1 MTFQGEQLTDEE
13 ISECKTA
20 FGLYDRDGDG
30 YVTTTDLGSAL
41 RSMGIF
47 PTDNELMDILNET
60 DPEGNGEIEFGQ
72 FLDIVFK
79 KTRDYK
85 HEEELRLA
93 FSTYD
98 LDGNGKISMADFE
111 YIIESLKLTDQEITD
126 MKKEADRRGFGYVA
140 YDDFVTM
147 LAFR

>member
-1 MTFQGEQLTDEE
+1 MSH
-13 ISECKTA
+13 I
-20 FGLYDRDGDG
+20 
-30 YVTTTDLGSAL
+30 
-41 RSMGIF
+41 
-47 PTDNELMDILNET
+47 ILA
-60 DPEGNGEIEFGQ
+60 GNGEIEFGQ

-98 LDGNGKISMADFE
+98 RDGNGKITMADFE

-140 YDDFVTM
+140 YDGIK
-147 LAFR
+147 